1 MKADLINV
9 DVGIGAIVQF
19 GKLQAASVICGQGAA
34 LTDARRARRH
44 SEKQGREGAWGGETG
59 EHSKK
64 EGREDGESEG
74 RRDGQK
80 RGGRERGH
88 VKSRSTA
95 KGG

>member
-44 SEKQGREGAWGGETG
+44 SEENEEREGG
-59 EHSKK
+59 SV
-64 EGREDGESEG
+64 G
-74 RRDGQK
+74 RRDGQEGDGEDVK
-80 RGGRERGH
+80 DVREELRRMVGKGEEGRPQ
-88 VKSRSTA
+88 
-95 KGG
+95 